1 MTFHLWQETVMP
13 FGNSPWFRY
22 LFGWALPPKM
32 SLLKSSHTPETREA
46 SIRKQVLDLPR
57 PPMTSHDLP

>member
-1 MTFHLWQETVMP
+1 MP
-13 FGNSPWFRY
+13 FGNSAWFRY